1 MDLDP
6 ALNELLHKAIQTIK
20 PFTYLVAVTRSTKK
34 TVTNN
39 FTIET
44 KNTNILHTYVRTER
58 TVRFSFKGPFRHQ
71 YSYQMLNLCAIDNLW
86 KMGFSEAGT

>member
-6 ALNELLHKAIQTIK
+6 ALNELLHKAIQTIN

-44 KNTNILHTYVRTER
+44 KNTNKLHTWKLER
-58 TVRFSFKGPFRHQ
+58 SKQFGLVSKGLLDTNTHIK
-71 YSYQMLNLCAIDNLW
+71 C
-86 KMGFSEAGT
+86 